1 MKTETQIIDGY
12 WDLLNTLTPN
22 LKLKLMK
29 KLSKS
34 IDKETLTKNDRF
46 EKSFGAWI
54 DSRDSDEIIAEIRNS
69 RTLNREIESF

>member
-1 MKTETQIIDGY
+1 MKTETQIINGY

-22 LKLKLMK
+22 LKQKLME

-34 IDKETLTKNDRF
+34 IDKEIVTKNERF

-54 DSRDSDEIIAEIRNS
+54 DSRDSDEIISEIRSS
-69 RTLNREIESF
+69 RTLTRHIETF